1 MYHGKARAFARD
13 AAAWPHTERLAAAD
27 AIEHWLPRVVKV
39 DIKDE
44 RKKLKLAALR
54 AS

>member
-1 MYHGKARAFARD
+1 MTPVAQPTRVRHCK
-13 AAAWPHTERLAAAD
+13 RLAAAD
-27 AIEHWLPRVVKV
+27 AIEHWLPRVVRV
-39 DIKDE
+39 DLKDE